1 MDHCVLRS
9 FRVLLCFLGVV
20 QMAVYKMIVTYL
32 VLLRSLRLAA
42 LHALRA
48 AGVEFTSARR
58 IQCRGDIALQNDP
71 VFLCLRGYGLGIQ
84 WHPEA
89 MLMASDDMLPVF
101 TGLIEAAKKAADK

>member
-71 VFLCLRGYGLGIQ
+71 VFLCFRKEVPGYTG
-84 WHPEA
+84 EA
-89 MLMASDDMLPVF
+89 GSGTDCTCLPPQQNF
-101 TGLIEAAKKAADK
+101 PDT